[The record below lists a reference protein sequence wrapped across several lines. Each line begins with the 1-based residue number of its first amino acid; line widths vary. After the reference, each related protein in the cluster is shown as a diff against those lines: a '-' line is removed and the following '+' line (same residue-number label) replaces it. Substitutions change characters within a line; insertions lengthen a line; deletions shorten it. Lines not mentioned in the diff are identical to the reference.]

1 MAGRSIVSSVA
12 GGATG
17 DMLGMGRP
25 PERGDAKVQKVCSE
39 EGSESFLQGI
49 YTKFYILQ
57 DRFLQ

>member
-1 MAGRSIVSSVA
+1 MAGRSFVSSVA

-17 DMLGMGRP
+17 DMLGTGRP
-25 PERGDAKVQKVCSE
+25 PERGDAKVQKVCGE